1 MTYRVGKVAPDGAVE
16 PAFTVDRT
24 EGGGIALSAIHRL
37 TDADKMVILG
47 HYGRP
52 ITGRVLVTRKG
63 VAMQHMRQFQP
74 GTQAHFDQA
83 SYGLPSPFELLHR
96 QG

>member
-1 MTYRVGKVAPDGAVE
+1 MTYRVGKVAPDGAVR
-16 PAFTVDRT
+16 PAFDVDRT
-24 EGGGIALSAIHRL
+24 EGGGIALSAIHNL

-52 ITGRVLVTRKG
+52 ITGRVLVKH
-63 VAMQHMRQFQP
+63 MQHIRLFQP

-83 SYGLPSPFELLHR
+83 SFALPLPFELLHK